1 MILDRPPSIAVAAD
15 GKLQIA
21 ILLLL
26 LVLLPIGCS
35 QPEAKQTIVQP
46 TAASPTVP
54 PPDPPTATPL
64 PPSPEASAALFL
76 DAWEARDYATM
87 YNLLSP
93 ESQTAI
99 DRERFTRRYQ
109 NALSAA
115 TVLTIT
121 TQIQSVLEKQDQA
134 HTSFHLELE
143 TAMVGTLITDT
154 MMSLSRH
161 DQRWGVEW
169 DANLIWPRLNND
181 HYFRMRHSI
190 PVRSNIY
197 DRNGLGLATEGT
209 NVTVGVVREKIEEE
223 EALLET
229 LSAITG
235 LTPDD
240 IQARYATAQPSW
252 RVPVADISAEQS
264 VEHNELLSS
273 LPGVYREEKEGRRY
287 PHGEAAPHVVGWVS
301 PVPAEL
307 LDVYRARGYRGDEW
321 VGVSGLEAWGEDIL
335 SGQHGGRLAVVTG
348 EDEEVALVA
357 ERSAIPS
364 RAIYTTFDRGF
375 QEQVQQIIADR
386 KGAIVVLDARTG
398 AVRALAS
405 GPSFNT
411 NIFIGAAGETGR
423 SQVLADPRRPLI
435 NRATLG
441 TYPCGSVF
449 KIITMGAGLEELGMQ
464 PQQTSFYCPGY
475 WDGLGQA
482 SRKRCW
488 KEDGHGDIVLQDGLS
503 ASCNVVFYNVGKQV
517 GDEAGPD
524 VLPQY
529 ARSFGL
535 GKKTGLEALPEEAG
549 LVPDPAWRQ
558 ERGSDW
564 WPGDTVNLAI
574 GQGDLKVTP
583 LQIARMMAA
592 VANGGTL
599 LQPYV
604 VDRIEAGLETPE
616 QVTQPEAVGQLPISG
631 VHLAAIQEGLLG
643 VTTSAIGTA
652 SHRFAGLDIAVAGK
666 TGTAE
671 AGGVDA
677 EPHSWFAAYA
687 PAGSPEIALAVVVEN
702 AGEGST
708 VAAPMARQVIEA
720 YYGLPLSPL
729 PPQADPD
736 YEPPTPTPE
745 SEEG

>member
-1 MILDRPPSIAVAAD
+1 MNAKFRLSVTRSV
-15 GKLQIA
+15 GNKLGMA
-21 ILLLL
+21 MLL
-26 LVLLPIGCS
+26 LVLVLSVVGCGEPMTE
-35 QPEAKQTIVQP
+35 QPAARPTDRPTIPP
-46 TAASPTVP
+46 TE
-54 PPDPPTATPL
+54 PPTATPL
-64 PPSPEASAALFL
+64 PPSPEASAAAFL
-76 DAWEARDYATM
+76 DAWEAGDYATM
-87 YNLLSP
+87 YALLSP
-93 ESQTAI
+93 ESQAAI
-99 DRERFTRRYQ
+99 GPGDFEQRYQ

-115 TVLTIT
+115 TVLTVT
-121 TQIQSVLEKQDQA
+121 TRLHAVLQEQSQA
-134 HTSFHLELE
+134 RASFHLELD
-143 TAMVGTLITDT
+143 TALVGTLITDT
-154 MMSLSRH
+154 VMALSRH
-161 DQRWGVEW
+161 NRQWGVEW
-169 DANLIWPRLNND
+169 DAGLIWPQLAGD
-181 HYFRMRHSI
+181 HYFRMNYSI
-190 PVRSNIY
+190 PVRANIY

-209 NVTVGVVREKIEEE
+209 NVTVGVVREKMEDEA
-223 EALLET
+223 ALLET
-229 LSAITG
+229 LSTLTG
-235 LTPDD
+235 LAPND

-252 RVPVADISAEQS
+252 RVPIADISAEQS
-264 VEHNELLSS
+264 VEYNDLLSS
-273 LPGVYREEKEGRRY
+273 IPGLYREEKEGRRY
-287 PHGEAAPHVVGWVS
+287 PYGEAAPHVVGWVS
-301 PVPAEL
+301 PVPAEQL
-307 LDVYRARGYRGDEW
+307 GVYRARGYRGDEW
-321 VGVSGLEAWGEDIL
+321 VGVSGLEAWGEDVL
-335 SGQHGGRLAVVTG
+335 SGQHGGALVVVTG
-348 EDEEVALVA
+348 AGEEIALVA
-357 ERSAIPS
+357 ERSVAPG

-375 QEQVQQIIADR
+375 QGQVQQIIADR

-398 AVRALAS
+398 ALRALAS
-405 GPSFNT
+405 GPSFDT
-411 NIFIGAAGETGR
+411 NIFIGAAGEVGR

-475 WDGLGQA
+475 WDGLGEA

-503 ASCNVVFYNVGKQV
+503 ASCNVVFYNVGKQLHDDV
-517 GDEAGPD
+517 GPD

-535 GKKTGLEALPEEAG
+535 GEKTGLEALPEEAG
-549 LVPDPAWRQ
+549 LVPDPAWRA
-558 ERGSDW
+558 ERGGGW
-564 WPGDTVNLAI
+564 WPGDTVNLSI

-583 LQIARMMAA
+583 LQIARMVAA

-604 VDRIEAGLETPE
+604 VDRIEAGVETPE
-616 QVTQPEAVGQLPISG
+616 QVTQPQAVGQLPISG

-652 SHRFAGLDIAVAGK
+652 SHRFAGLGIAVAGK

-677 EPHSWFAAYA
+677 DPHSWFAAYA
-687 PAGSPEIALAVVVEN
+687 PAGNPEIALAVMVEN

-745 SEEG
+745 SFEE